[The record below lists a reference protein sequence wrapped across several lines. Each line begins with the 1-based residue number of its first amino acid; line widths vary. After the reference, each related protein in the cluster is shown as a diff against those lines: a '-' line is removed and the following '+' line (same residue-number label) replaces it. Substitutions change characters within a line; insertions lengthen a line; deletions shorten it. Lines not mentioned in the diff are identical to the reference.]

1 MTDFPFIPDTLTG
14 DTAETL
20 EQIKSAADLPLF
32 KEYAVD
38 WDNNTLLLK
47 DGRPYLIS
55 GNEALKIWIY
65 KALHPQTQLF
75 KYNAYSDNYGNEFMN
90 LISLFVNTDIKRAEL
105 QRIISEALLV
115 NPYILNLSDFVFS
128 QTGSK
133 MTIEFSAQTVYGK
146 IDYTQTQEVE

>member
-1 MTDFPFIPDTLTG
+1 MPDFPFIPDTLTT
-14 DTAETL
+14 DTDQTL
-20 EQIKSAADLPLF
+20 EQVKTAAELPLF
-32 KEYAVD
+32 KEYAID
-38 WDNNTLLLK
+38 WDNNTLLIK
-47 DGRPYLIS
+47 DGRPYLIT
-55 GNEALKIWIY
+55 GNDALKVWIY

-90 LISLFVNTDIKRAEL
+90 LISRFVNTDIRRAEL

-133 MTIEFSAQTVYGK
+133 MTIEFTVQTVYGK
-146 IDYTQTQEVE
+146 IDYTQTQGVE